1 MTIGKITASQQDT
14 VFVKVRP
21 EDGTF
26 METHNGTTR
35 SNYYMIDSVGEQFSA
50 AHWFGRI
57 KVKIGNAVE
66 GSRVRVNLYDTPTK
80 ALTYYETESDLP
92 AGGSVIHVIFNPLPA
107 GNYYLEI
114 KTVSGSCGVSVV
126 TDSTIHKAYKEGAA
140 TSDWDIESKIMYVSD
155 VEEERAVAVVGDE
168 VDNGVTVTGTG
179 SDFNFIM
186 AGINEK
192 AICREGDSLSNGGV
206 ILNSCWFVEEQ

>member
-26 METHNGTTR
+26 METHNGTAR

-57 KVKIGNAVE
+57 KIKIGNVVDSA
-66 GSRVRVNLYDTPTK
+66 RVRVNLYDTPSKT
-80 ALTYYETESDLP
+80 LTYYETESDLP
-92 AGGSVIHVIFNPLPA
+92 AGGSVVHVIFNPLPA

-114 KTVSGSCGVSVV
+114 KKVSGSCGISVV
-126 TDSTIHKAYKEGAA
+126 IDSTLHNAYKEGAA
-140 TSDWDIESKIMYVSD
+140 TNQWDIESKIMFVSD
-155 VEEERAVAVVGDE
+155 VEEERAVAVVGDD
-168 VDNGVTVTGTG
+168 VDTGVTSTSTG
-179 SDFNFIM
+179 SNFNFIK
-186 AGINEK
+186 AGLDEN
-192 AICREGDSLSNGGV
+192 AICREGDSLSNGGK
-206 ILNSCWFVEEQ
+206 ILNGCWFVEEQ